1 MIEKMHERTNSVAF
15 KVIFALVSLSFV
27 LTGIG
32 TGLVGADTSAVKVN
46 GTTIDQH
53 AFNTAKARQQN
64 VLNAQLGERFWDLL
78 DTPEYAKQ
86 FNQSVLDGLVNDELM
101 RQYAK
106 DLKLGI
112 SANQIKSQIVNSQ
125 IFQQDGKF
133 NNELYQHTLRN
144 NGLTADGYAAIV
156 NEGMLLSQ
164 IQKGIVESDFSVPVT
179 EALLAKLL
187 LQQRQVRLATY
198 PIAKEIANQTA
209 SVEELQK
216 YYDAKKTDLVEPE
229 QLVVEYVTF
238 MPKDIEKNI
247 QVTDE
252 QVATYYEKNKADFVT
267 KGETHL
273 AHIQLANEEK
283 AKQVAEALK
292 QGTDFAMLAND
303 TSTDS
308 LSAQQGGDLGWTK
321 AGIFPEIFEQTA
333 NALAINEVSEP
344 VKVDNNYHIIKVLD
358 RKEDV
363 ALPFEMVKDKIVKI
377 IRDELLL
384 TEYSNIS
391 HEMANKAFENSSSL
405 AEVAQIAG
413 VNVQTSTQF
422 NREHIPA
429 DLNNEK
435 VIKALFNGELRQ
447 SGQNSDALDVGNERE
462 PKTMFV
468 RVRDFYPE
476 RVRTFDEAKADI
488 EQIVKHQKAE
498 QLLLAKAE
506 ENVKALNEGNAVNV
520 DFNEAETLVYAKRA
534 DNPILFKT
542 VFAMQKPTDKPTYQ
556 VTHNQQGDV
565 VIVSLEKVIDGKQE
579 EFAPLAS
586 QLKQLDQTLL
596 RNDLL
601 KDLRS
606 RASVDVN
613 QNFIEQLK

>member
-1 MIEKMHERTNSVAF
+1 MHERTNSVAF

>member
-1 MIEKMHERTNSVAF
+1 MHERTNSVAF

-133 NNELYQHTLRN
+133 NNELYQHALRN

-238 MPKDIEKNI
+238 MLKDIEKNI

-292 QGTDFAMLAND
+292 QGTDFAMLATD

-321 AGIFPEIFEQTA
+321 AGIFPETFEQTA
-333 NALAINEVSEP
+333 NALAVNEVSEP

-363 ALPFEMVKDKIVKI
+363 VLPFEMVKDKIVKI

-391 HEMANKAFENSSSL
+391 HEMANKAFDNSSSL

-447 SGQNSDALDVGNERE
+447 SGQNSDALDVGNEGE

-520 DFNEAETLVYAKRA
+520 DFNEAETLVYAKARA

-579 EFAPLAS
+579 EFAPLAR